1 MFSIEHLVLVFNTSL
16 TFQIVSIATGTLNM
30 VKCEDKIDGLRNN
43 AEKADCSD
51 DEQENILIYR
61 AEIYRLES
69 FKHWPCQSIVQKED
83 LARNGFYY
91 LGEGDRVQ
99 CVFCNVVLSSWEK
112 GDNVITEHRRHS
124 KNCLFV
130 LGKKTT
136 NIPYSPSTDSLSDL
150 QPAFPEFQD
159 YTRRLESYGNFWPK
173 AMKQRPK
180 ELAAAGLFYT
190 GREAMLFIMTVIMS
204 VQFLNQLQLS
214 GRAQKHPSK

>member
-1 MFSIEHLVLVFNTSL
+1 
-16 TFQIVSIATGTLNM
+16 M

-69 FKHWPCQSIVQKED
+69 FKHWPCQSIVGKED

-124 KNCLFV
+124 KNCPFV

-136 NIPYSPSTDSLSDL
+136 NIPYSPSTEALSDL

-204 VQFLNQLQLS
+204 VQFLNQSQLLAR
-214 GRAQKHPSK
+214 GFPAELRNIPKKNT